1 MPVAVIT
8 GSSSG
13 IGLATA
19 HRFVAQGYSVVLHGK
34 SNLSGL
40 QQAAKQ
46 LLPLLGSG
54 CDIFCITA
62 DVGCSLACKSL
73 VQACFNW
80 KNGVDV
86 WVNNA
91 GADVLTGES
100 SKWGFDEKLELLLAV
115 DLKGTIRLSRLV
127 ADRML
132 AMPQSKQ
139 LRSIINISWDQAQL
153 GMEDEPGQLFCTI
166 KAAIAA
172 FSTSLAL
179 SVSPSIRV
187 NTVAPGWIRTAWG
200 DDEASSY
207 WDRRATNESQLQRW
221 GRADDVAATICWL
234 ASSEAEFICGQ
245 TINVNGGRRYYPS
258 P

>member
-19 HRFVAQGYSVVLHGK
+19 RQFVAQGYSVVLHGR
-34 SNLSGL
+34 SNLQGL
-40 QQAAKQ
+40 QLAAGELKQ
-46 LLPLLGSG
+46 KLSAG
-54 CDIFCITA
+54 CEVFCVTA
-62 DVGCSLACKSL
+62 DVGCPHACKNL

-80 KNGVDV
+80 SSRIDV

-91 GADVLTGES
+91 GVDVLTGQASE
-100 SKWGFDEKLELLLAV
+100 WNFEEKLSRLIEV

-127 ADRML
+127 VERMK
-132 AMPQSKQ
+132 AMPTSQR
-139 LRSIINISWDQAQL
+139 LPSIINISWDQAQL
-153 GMEDEPGQLFCTI
+153 GMEDDPGQLFCTT

-172 FSTSLAL
+172 YSSALAL
-179 SVSPSIRV
+179 SVAPEVRV

-207 WDRRATNESQLQRW
+207 WNRRATSESQLQRW
-221 GRADDVAATICWL
+221 GKAEDVAAAIAWL
-234 ASSEAEFICGQ
+234 ASPEAEFICGQ
-245 TINVNGGRRYYPS
+245 TINVNGGRRFYPHS
-258 P
+258 